1 MKKKLF
7 IFYINLMLLFFF
19 ANFHDFKDFFLNK
32 QELIEEKDELMTKFK
47 FI

>member
-7 IFYINLMLLFFF
+7 IFNINLMLWF
-19 ANFHDFKDFFLNK
+19 FHDFNFFFLQ